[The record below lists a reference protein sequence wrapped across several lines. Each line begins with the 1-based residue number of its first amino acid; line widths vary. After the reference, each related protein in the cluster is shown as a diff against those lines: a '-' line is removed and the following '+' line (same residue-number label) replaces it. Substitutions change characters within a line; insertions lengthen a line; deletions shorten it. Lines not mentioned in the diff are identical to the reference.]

1 LGDKPG
7 CKQTGPTNG
16 RAATKLERTTFRTSR
31 LLDFFSEKE
40 LVNQTGHAVPE
51 WPLVV
56 IKELVDNG
64 LDACEDNGISP
75 VITVQV
81 DAGGITVTDNGP
93 GIPADTVEAVLDFE
107 VRVSSREAYVSPCRG
122 AQGNALKTLLPMPY
136 VLSGG
141 TEGRV
146 EIAAQGC
153 RHEITMRVDH
163 IHQRAEINHQ
173 QHLDPTVTTGTSIR
187 ISWPGDSP
195 RSILENGR
203 AQFLQIADDQPD
215 SPRSILQNAKARFL
229 QIADDY
235 TFLNPHLTLTVE
247 WFGERTQTE
256 AGNCGWKKWLPSSP
270 TCPLWYGPEHFD
282 RLVAAYLAHD
292 ADQGRDRTVRELV
305 AEFAGLTG
313 TAKQREVLQETDLAR
328 VNLSALK
335 KGNDLDHELTARL
348 LAAMKKRAKAIKPA
362 ALGVIGKD
370 HLAAR
375 FGALGCD
382 METFKY
388 IKKLEVEDDL
398 PVVVETAFACPP
410 PEARARRLIT
420 GVNWSPG
427 IVNPF
432 RKLGRFGQ
440 SLDSIL
446 EQQRAGGGEPIVLL
460 VHLARP
466 RVEYANRGKTEVLLG
481 GPANEE
487 EE

>member
-7 CKQTGPTNG
+7 CKQAGPTSG

-31 LLDFFSEKE
+31 LLDFANEKE
-40 LVNQTGHAVPE
+40 LINQTGHGVPD

-56 IKELVDNG
+56 LKELLDNG
-64 LDACEDNGISP
+64 LDACEVAGISP
-75 VITVQV
+75 VLTVQV

-93 GIPADTVEAVLDFE
+93 GIPADTVQAVLDFE

-122 AQGNALKTLLPMPY
+122 AQGNALKTLMAMPY

-163 IHQRAEINHQ
+163 LRQRPEIDHDP
-173 QHLDPTVTTGTSIR
+173 HLDPTVKTGTSIR
-187 ISWPGDSP
+187 INWPDSP
-195 RSILENGR
+195 SSILENAEAR
-203 AQFLQIADDQPD
+203 LLQIAKDRPD
-215 SPRSILQNAKARFL
+215 SPSSILEDAKARFL

-235 TFLNPHLTLTVE
+235 TFLNPHLTLTVD

-256 AGNCGWKKWLPSSP
+256 AGNRGWKKWLPSSP

-292 ADQGRDRTVRELV
+292 ADHGKYRTVRELV

-328 VNLSALK
+328 VSLSALK
-335 KGNDLDHELTARL
+335 KGNDLDHDLTARL

-375 FGALGCD
+375 FQSFGCEMD
-382 METFKY
+382 TFKY
-388 IKKLEVEDDL
+388 CKELGVEDDL
-398 PVVVETAFACPP
+398 PVVVETAFAWCP
-410 PEARARRLIT
+410 RAPSRRLIT

-427 IVNPF
+427 IGNPF

-440 SLDSIL
+440 SLDAIL
-446 EQQRAGGGEPIVLL
+446 EQQRAGGGESAVLL

-466 RVEYANRGKTEVLLG
+466 RVEYANRGKSEVLLRG
-481 GPANEE
+481 TGEE
-487 EE
+487 E